1 MGPNIYLFALV
12 SFALLLFVP
21 ISARPQWT
29 VEQAKEW
36 HSQHPW
42 FIGCNFIPSTAVNTL
57 EMWQAETYDP
67 TTIDRE
73 LGYAQGL
80 GFNLIRVFL
89 HYLVW
94 QENPDL
100 FKARLDNFL
109 QIANSHNIS
118 TMLVLNDDCWNPE
131 GYLGPQPAPIPG
143 VHNSRWVQAPG
154 EAEYTNTSLFPIF
167 QEYVTDIISKDTRY
181 C

>member
-1 MGPNIYLFALV
+1 
-12 SFALLLFVP
+12 
-21 ISARPQWT
+21 
-29 VEQAKEW
+29 
-36 HSQHPW
+36 
-42 FIGCNFIPSTAVNTL
+42 
-57 EMWQAETYDP
+57 MWQAETYDP

-118 TMLVLNDDCWNPE
+118 TMFVLFDDCWNPE

-143 VHNSRWVQAPG
+143 VHNLRWVQVPG
-154 EAEYTNTSLFPIF
+154 QAEYTNTSLFLIF
-167 QEYVTDIISKDTRY
+167 QAYVTDIISKDARGY
-181 C
+181 